1 VLITIIRVL
10 PRETVMG
17 SVLLQLSQGLFWLT
31 LKENNID
38 WLRNN
43 NNALKK
49 NAAVSTH
56 VWLKLGTNTSA
67 GFKH

>member
-1 VLITIIRVL
+1 L
-10 PRETVMG
+10 G